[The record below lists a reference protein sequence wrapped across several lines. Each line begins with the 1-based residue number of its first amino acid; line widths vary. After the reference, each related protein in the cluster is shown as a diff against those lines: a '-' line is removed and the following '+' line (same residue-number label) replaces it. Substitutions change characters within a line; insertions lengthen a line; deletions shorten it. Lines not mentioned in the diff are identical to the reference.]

1 VAAVRRFR
9 VLILASVALGPIGCG
24 GEHGLS
30 KQDLIAKGDEVCAQT
45 RRQQPQAPTGGGI
58 PFPAL
63 VAYLNQVEAVS
74 ATALAEFRK
83 LKPRS
88 SERKR
93 FDAFLAVAE
102 RRLASIRQA
111 RDAAI
116 GRNTPDVTAAINE
129 ERTKLG
135 PEYRRT
141 AAEFGFKV
149 CGSGATQ

>member
-1 VAAVRRFR
+1 VATVGRFR
-9 VLILASVALGPIGCG
+9 LLALASAALGATGCG
-24 GEHGLS
+24 GESGLT
-30 KQDLIAKGDEVCAQT
+30 KQDLIAKGDELCTQT
-45 RRQQPQAPTGGGI
+45 RRQQPPAPTGGGI

-63 VAYLNQVEAVS
+63 VAYLNKVEEVS

-88 SERKR
+88 RERKR
-93 FDAFLAVAE
+93 FDALLAAAE
-102 RRLASIRQA
+102 RRLASIGRA

-116 GRNTPDVTAAINE
+116 GRNTPEVTAAINE

-135 PEYRRT
+135 PEYRRI

-149 CGSGATQ
+149 CGSGATR